1 MMKSILISLDK
12 IEFDRENKVYRKKA
26 LEMIEILK
34 SNCYQKM
41 IEVFKLENEI
51 QFFKQ
56 MAVKKMEENKPRD
69 VVMLAEIYPCI
80 LDEFEK
86 NGTKNIR
93 RDLMRK
99 LIQQNDVTTARI
111 LVQTEDD
118 KLFLI
123 RAQYMQT
130 NNAKKAAA
138 LIKEYALSDETI
150 TKEFAQIEQK
160 ILNDGMNFYMKQFE
174 VSFKHYSEEN
184 LFRCADFLTDCGP
197 QKYGKGLAWLIERL
211 VKHSIEDEA
220 RFLFDENKELVEPCL
235 SEHLIK

>member
-123 RAQYMQT
+123 RA
-130 NNAKKAAA
+130 
-138 LIKEYALSDETI
+138 
-150 TKEFAQIEQK
+150 
-160 ILNDGMNFYMKQFE
+160 
-174 VSFKHYSEEN
+174 
-184 LFRCADFLTDCGP
+184 
-197 QKYGKGLAWLIERL
+197 
-211 VKHSIEDEA
+211 
-220 RFLFDENKELVEPCL
+220 
-235 SEHLIK
+235 